1 MSDAAVSRRE
11 RGGVRL
17 TEHLEA
23 VKHPEIREVY
33 AFWSGGELPELPKRE
48 IARQMC
54 DVMSDEGTVYRRV
67 RTLTRKVLDVLLLL
81 LKRADYRSDLPG
93 LFRRVP
99 GEDVHVALEY
109 HEAEA
114 GLKALVRRGFV
125 GEWAER
131 GLSTTGRS
139 VYAVPM
145 ELGDILSDLFRD
157 ETRSVRSVFSLA
169 GFCASLG
176 AVDRQALS
184 HRFAKLSKEASPS
197 DVAAIFE
204 AGGAPARLL
213 AIEPAPLRELVG
225 RTLDRDGG
233 ILLRSEYATRDGA
246 KDFPWDRKAWSRA
259 LEAAGVGTVARLA
272 LSEYGL
278 SCDDEALVVFH
289 EVVEDLLERA
299 APSEAPGDEVLRP
312 GGDLVADIQGFLSQV
327 KRGPVRLT
335 REGDVHKAARRRLE
349 DGFVFPRSP
358 LGTKEDVWN
367 QIRAATDHLGL
378 VAPDRE
384 GFLAC
389 REEADRWSTLPL
401 DAKVA
406 GLYRLTLESPGPRGR
421 SLHLHELRQIVAD
434 LLKADPARWWTGDSL
449 FTVARLRYLS
459 ALDARKIKDRHRD
472 RHFSAFVAGREGV
485 RELLEDLATT
495 WRRTL
500 FLMGLVDA
508 ASTNGRVLALRLST
522 LGARTLGATVTP
534 GMAAADEGRTVL
546 VTPDFEAVVLPEG
559 DVSEVIHRLG
569 GYAQRERNGDVVHFR
584 FTRQSIE
591 AATVE
596 GRTVDALLEY
606 LAGTSRG
613 PVPQNVVVTLRD
625 WAAAVSFATLERG
638 VVLKV
643 AKAETLDRVLT
654 HAGMKPL
661 VVRRLSPTE
670 ALLREEPKDRRLIAE
685 LRADGVYLDGP

>member
-1 MSDAAVSRRE
+1 VSEAAPARRE
-11 RGGVRL
+11 RGGIHL
-17 TEHLEA
+17 AEHLEA

-48 IARQMC
+48 IARQMH

-67 RTLTRKVLDVLLLL
+67 RPLTRQVLDVLLLL
-81 LKRADYRSDLPG
+81 LKRPDYRSDLPG

-131 GLSTTGRS
+131 GLATTGRS
-139 VYAVPM
+139 VYAVPV

-157 ETRSVRSVFSLA
+157 ETRTPRSVFSLA

-176 AVDRQALS
+176 AVDRHALA
-184 HRFAKLSKEASPS
+184 HRFPKLSREATPG
-197 DVAAIFE
+197 DVAAILD

-213 AIEPAPLRELVG
+213 SIEPPELRELVV

-246 KDFPWDRKAWSRA
+246 KQFPWDRKAWSRA
-259 LEAAGVGTVARLA
+259 LESVGVGTVARLA
-272 LSEYGL
+272 LGEYGL
-278 SCDDEALVVFH
+278 SCEDEALVVFH
-289 EVVEDLLERA
+289 EVVEDLLARA
-299 APSEAPGDEVLRP
+299 APTAPPGEEILRP

-349 DGFVFPRSP
+349 EGFVFPRSP
-358 LGTKEDVWN
+358 LVASEDVWL

-378 VAPDRE
+378 VAPDAE

-389 REEADRWSTLPL
+389 RDESDRWSALPL

-406 GLYRLTLESPGPRGR
+406 GLYRLALEAPGPRGR

-434 LLKADPARWWTGDSL
+434 LLKADPSRWWMADTL
-449 FTVARLRYLS
+449 FTVARLRYL
-459 ALDARKIKDRHRD
+459 ALLDVRKIKDRHRD

-485 RELLEDLATT
+485 RELFEDIATT

-500 FLMGLVDA
+500 FLLGLVDA
-508 ASTNGRVLALRLST
+508 AADTGRVLALRLSP
-522 LGARTLGATVTP
+522 LGARTLGASTE
-534 GMAAADEGRTVL
+534 AAGEGRTVV

-584 FTRQSIE
+584 FTRASIE
-591 AATVE
+591 VATAE
-596 GRTVDALLEY
+596 GRTVDALLEF

-613 PVPQNVVVTLRD
+613 PVPRNVEVTLRD
-625 WAAAVSFATLERG
+625 WASAVSFATLERG
-638 VVLKV
+638 IVLKV
-643 AKAETLDRVLT
+643 AKPEILDRVLT

-661 VVRRLSPTE
+661 VIRRLSPTE